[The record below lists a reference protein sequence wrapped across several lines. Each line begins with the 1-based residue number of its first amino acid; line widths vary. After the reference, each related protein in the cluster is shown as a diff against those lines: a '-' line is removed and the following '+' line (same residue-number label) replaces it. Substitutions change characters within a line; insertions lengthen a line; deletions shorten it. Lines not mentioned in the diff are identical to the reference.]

1 MPVSAFIFAP
11 LSVQFDFSTFQ
22 LLSACTSSSSTLMTK
37 KGLVWM
43 LGVTPSNSNL
53 FILGL

>member
-11 LSVQFDFSTFQ
+11 LSEQFDFSTFQ